1 MGIKLYNS
9 STWNTQK
16 SLKVYASSLWNTAK
30 QGWVY
35 NGSSWNLMYPE
46 YPLNTAAPTISGG
59 TAIGDTLTTTNGTWT
74 STDAYSPVSY
84 SYQWKSGVT
93 NVGSNQNTYV
103 TVSGDVGNAITCQ
116 VTAINQRGSTPVT
129 SSNSI
134 TVSLPAPSSI
144 SVYDATPTPGAF
156 SVYGSGGQNSW
167 SATHSA
173 SSNASYYAGAAGS
186 TGSQPSS
193 GQVWSPGGAWYSS
206 SQTFQSLQ
214 TWGAGTVTIYVF
226 AVNTNPKIS
235 VSWAAVS
242 GATSY
247 DVVWSGGASGSV
259 NTAST
264 SYDIYPGTTSSISVS
279 VTSKSGSTVGG
290 SISGSASG
298 TNPDRLSQTSV
309 TVTNPAAVAP
319 STPTGLVNTYSASNG
334 PGWTLTWNSSS
345 GTAPINYTW
354 TLYQSNSNGGSTTAS
369 TNGSTTGNT
378 TGRIAMNSA
387 NGLWGQFYLYANNAA
402 GSSSAAISSW
412 A

>member
-144 SVYDATPTPGAF
+144 SVANTTPTPGAF

-173 SSNASYYAGAAGS
+173 SSNASYYVGAAGS
-186 TGSQPSS
+186 TGTQPSS

-226 AVNTNPKIS
+226 AINTNPKIS

-247 DVVWSGGASGSV
+247 DVVWSGGASGSA

-279 VTSKSGSTVGG
+279 VTSKSGSTAGG

-298 TNPDRLSQTSV
+298 TNPQTVQQTSV
-309 TVTNPAAVAP
+309 TVTAPAAAP
-319 STPTGLVNTYSASNG
+319 APALSSITGNNSLTVGGTFSWSFTNSPTSYSVYCSGPSGSVFTTSN
-334 PGWTLTWNSSS
+334 
-345 GTAPINYTW
+345 NYTYYGTTFRPGYDGTGW
-354 TLYQSNSNGGSTTAS
+354 QGAGNYTIYVSARNSGGD
-369 TNGSTTGNT
+369 
-378 TGRIAMNSA
+378 
-387 NGLWGQFYLYANNAA
+387 
-402 GSSSAAISSW
+402 SAAASVTTYMS
-412 A
+412 

>member
-116 VTAINQRGSTPVT
+116 VTAINQRGSTPST
-129 SSNSI
+129 STNSI

-173 SSNASYYAGAAGS
+173 SSNASYYVGAAGS

-226 AVNTNPKIS
+226 AVNANPKIS

-247 DVVWSGGASGSV
+247 DVVWSGGASGSA

-264 SYDIYPGTTSSISVS
+264 SYDIYPGTTSLISVS
-279 VTSKSGSTVGG
+279 VTSKSGSTAGG

-298 TNPDRLSQTSV
+298 TNPQRLQQTSV

-319 STPTGLVNTYSASNG
+319 STPTGLVNTYSNSGG

-378 TGRIAMNSA
+378 TGRIAMNTA
-387 NGLWGQFYLYANNAA
+387 NGLWAQFYLYANNAA
-402 GSSSAAISSW
+402 GSSSAAVSSW